1 MEFKKILSDQF
12 CQAAILALRDLAIEF
27 ETANHVVYEY
37 PPKEPRIDPYG
48 YFMYSV
54 HNEVR
59 WYWKAENISKLS
71 ALYIPFYA
79 QTRGLDPKKLDDGD
93 ARRIFLYMMIVEL
106 EDGNRAC
113 SMFNDYD
120 TGFGYEG
127 VLYILYA
134 MGEEKAMQ
142 GFAKLHPEIDI
153 WDVGDVKNKSV
164 DFAGMMSLENL
175 KNVTNEQAIEMRAM
189 MLNYLFGNLLRE
201 SLLTNAQHIAK
212 AAFSIQW
219 DEVISYQTEKELKLF
234 VEAHPDDYN
243 NPNTACDAFFAA
255 LNSAAKAAPLMQLI
269 NKMDMDKLKQHILSL
284 LPSYI
289 TYFERQSYGLF
300 DIYHDLTAPSDENFQ
315 PIETKHDEGKN
326 DETAL
331 AEDDNLPF

>member
-37 PPKEPRIDPYG
+37 PAKNPRIDPYG
-48 YFMYSV
+48 YFMHSV
-54 HNEVR
+54 HNAVR
-59 WYWKAENISKLS
+59 WHWKAENISKLS

-79 QTRGLDPKKLDDGD
+79 QTRGLDPKKLDDNA
-93 ARRIFLYMMIVEL
+93 ARRIFLYLMIGEL
-106 EDGNRAC
+106 EDGDRSC
-113 SMFNDYD
+113 SLGNNYD

-127 VLYILYA
+127 VLYALYA

-142 GFAKLHPEIDI
+142 GFANLHPEIVI
-153 WDVGDVKNKSV
+153 WDVDDVKSLPV
-164 DFAGMMSLENL
+164 DFADMLSLKKLNI
-175 KNVTNEQAIEMRAM
+175 TADEQATEIRAM
-189 MLNYLFGNLLRE
+189 TLNYLFGNLLRE

-234 VEAHPDDYN
+234 VEAHPDDYS
-243 NPNTACDAFFAA
+243 NPVCACDAFFAT
-255 LNSAAKAAPLMQLI
+255 LNASSDAAPLLQLI
-269 NKMDMDKLKQHILSL
+269 NKMDMDKLKQHMLSL

-289 TYFERQSYGLF
+289 TYFESQSFGLF
-300 DIYHDLTAPSDENFQ
+300 DFYCDLTKRPKEDIAPF
-315 PIETKHDEGKN
+315 ETQQTEGKN
-326 DETAL
+326 DEA
-331 AEDDNLPF
+331 AMVEDSNLPF

>member
-27 ETANHVVYEY
+27 ETANHMVYEY
-37 PPKEPRIDPYG
+37 PAKNPRIDPYG
-48 YFMYSV
+48 YFMHSV
-54 HNEVR
+54 YNEVR
-59 WYWKAENISKLS
+59 WHRKAENISKLS

-79 QTRGLDPKKLDDGD
+79 QTRGLDLKKLDDGD
-93 ARRIFLYMMIVEL
+93 ARRIFLYMLIAEL

-127 VLYILYA
+127 VLYALYA

-142 GFAKLHPEIDI
+142 GFAKLHPEIVI
-153 WDVGDVKNKSV
+153 WDVDDVKSLPV
-164 DFAGMMSLENL
+164 DFADMLSLKKLNITAD
-175 KNVTNEQAIEMRAM
+175 KQATEIRAM
-189 MLNYLFGNLLRE
+189 MINYLFGNLLRE
-201 SLLTNAQHIAK
+201 SLLQAAPNIAK

-219 DEVISYQTEKELKLF
+219 DEVISYQTENELKLF

-255 LNSAAKAAPLMQLI
+255 LNSATKAAPLMQLI
-269 NKMDMDKLKQHILSL
+269 NKMDMDKQKQHILSL

-289 TYFERQSYGLF
+289 TYFEQQSYGLF

-315 PIETKHDEGKN
+315 PIETKHD
-326 DETAL
+326 
-331 AEDDNLPF
+331 LPF